1 MELIGNVLFIYC
13 LPTRD
18 CANFLGLPT
27 NTNILQPPSK
37 GSPLIRK
44 DTKGVCFFFSF
55 SFVCVAHVGFGGGGV
70 YPTKKAKEI
79 STSGSDS
86 KSSSTSPSSLNH
98 KL

>member
-18 CANFLGLPT
+18 CANFLGLAT

-44 DTKGVCFFFSF
+44 DAKGVCFFL
-55 SFVCVAHVGFGGGGV
+55 VCVAHDGFGGGGV
-70 YPTKKAKEI
+70 YPSKKAKEI

>member
-18 CANFLGLPT
+18 CANFLGLAT

-44 DTKGVCFFFSF
+44 DAKGVCFFLL
-55 SFVCVAHVGFGGGGV
+55 CVWPMMGLGEGV
-70 YPTKKAKEI
+70 FTHQKRQKKYQPQDLI
-79 STSGSDS
+79 QSQVQ
-86 KSSSTSPSSLNH
+86 H
-98 KL
+98 HHHH